1 MNCPH
6 CDQEIPNKSEFC
18 IFCGEKI
25 IQKKRPKAIII
36 LSILLAVSLAIA
48 GGELIYIL
56 VKGQQ
61 TLELIDGYKQTVSAK
76 TTQITNLK
84 KQVDDLEYDLRN
96 LQYKTNFLDN
106 NIAIVPDDGT
116 RLYHKYGCEKL
127 NLSYFWAYNTE
138 AAIDKGYRPCPYC
151 H

>member
-25 IQKKRPKAIII
+25 AQKKRPKAIIT
-36 LSILLAVSLAIA
+36 LSILLAISLALA

-56 VKGQQ
+56 IKGQQ
-61 TLELIDGYKQTVSAK
+61 TSQLINNYEHNMAIRKNRINELEDEIAQLEDKAHFYDTLVAIIPSDGS
-76 TTQITNLK
+76 
-84 KQVDDLEYDLRN
+84 
-96 LQYKTNFLDN
+96 
-106 NIAIVPDDGT
+106 G
-116 RLYHKYGCEKL
+116 LYHKYGCEYL
-127 NLSYFWAYNTE
+127 DLSKFKGFDYTGE
-138 AAIDKGYRPCPYC
+138 AEYKGYSPCPYC

>member
-25 IQKKRPKAIII
+25 VQKKRPKAIIT
-36 LSILLAVSLAIA
+36 LSILLAISLAMA

-61 TLELIDGYKQTVSAK
+61 TLEIIDGYKQTVSAK

-84 KQVDDLEYDLRN
+84 KQVDDLERKAY
-96 LQYKTNFLDN
+96 FLDSH
-106 NIAIVPDDGT
+106 IAIVPDDGT
-116 RLYHKYGCEKL
+116 RLYHKYGCS
-127 NLSYFWAYNTE
+127 NWDASSFWAYNTE
-138 AAIDKGYRPCPYC
+138 AAEGRGYSPCPYC

>member
-25 IQKKRPKAIII
+25 VQKKRPKAIIT
-36 LSILLAVSLAIA
+36 LSILLAISLAMA

-56 VKGQQ
+56 VKVPSMAKSIQ
-61 TLELIDGYKQTVSAK
+61 TYENALSDYKNIVSTKNARIADLEDKESFVKQHVAIAIDGTW
-76 TTQITNLK
+76 
-84 KQVDDLEYDLRN
+84 
-96 LQYKTNFLDN
+96 
-106 NIAIVPDDGT
+106 P
-116 RLYHKYGCEKL
+116 RLYHVYGCP
-127 NLSYFWAYNTE
+127 NINYDLSAYIYNTE
-138 AAIDKGYRPCPYC
+138 AVEGKGYQPCPYC